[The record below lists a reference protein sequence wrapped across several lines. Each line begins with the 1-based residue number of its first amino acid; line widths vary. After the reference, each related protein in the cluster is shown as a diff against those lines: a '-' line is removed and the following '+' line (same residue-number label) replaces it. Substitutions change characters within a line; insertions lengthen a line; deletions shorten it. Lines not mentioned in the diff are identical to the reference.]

1 MLCPDKKE
9 LQRKCSAAWDA
20 YAAEIARIADH
31 RAAPSI
37 SELVADRSMAVLRL
51 RGEHLKASLELSQ
64 HLTRHRC

>member
-20 YAAEIARIADH
+20 YGAEIARIADH

-37 SELVADRSMAVLRL
+37 SELVAIVRWPHSACVVSISR
-51 RGEHLKASLELSQ
+51 R
-64 HLTRHRC
+64 RWN